1 MLMMNDE
8 DCDEDDDDCKD
19 DDDVCAGKT
28 AQRQRWKLTRVS
40 IRPGA
45 YFYSSLFIS
54 RTFFIL
60 FTKRETMYTKTHF
73 QFPFSKGDFLHCYL

>member
-28 AQRQRWKLTRVS
+28 VQRQRWKLTRVS
-40 IRPGA
+40 IRLGP
-45 YFYSSLFIS
+45 FYILLLLVRFLTKSISLNPI
-54 RTFFIL
+54 RYTFF
-60 FTKRETMYTKTHF
+60 
-73 QFPFSKGDFLHCYL
+73 FLIY